1 MLKVNWLGKA
11 LVGLAVA
18 NVGVYALNKVLDSME
33 EELPPI
39 SEETVEQLYLAAR
52 AGDVANFVAWYQTER
67 PHADAEELTFAWNQ
81 TMEVVKIHG

>member
-18 NVGVYALNKVLDSME
+18 NVGVYALNRFLDSME
-33 EELPPI
+33 EEQAPI
-39 SEETVEQLYLAAR
+39 SEETVAQLYLAAQ

-67 PHADAEELTFAWNQ
+67 PNASAEELTYAWNQ
-81 TMEVVKIHG
+81 AVEVVNIHG